1 MLSKAFNWTLFAV
14 VCWTAPHLQAANL
27 LVRVDLQAPINNW
40 GAATGA
46 EPLAV
51 AQSSSFSSDGVDYWN
66 VAPFMGVFNP
76 PNGPYNLVDSS
87 DVLGAA
93 GTTVAVFTVNTNTV
107 AITSGKLIQPDALR
121 HDFWQAG
128 SSTPVEWNINGLIP
142 GGSYEMVFYTG
153 MPAFPP
159 ALAFGAIIQLDAD
172 GQNANLELSQVVNY
186 VDGAFY
192 FPAIVADASGA
203 IHGSFGEVPGQ
214 FPGTGTWSGFQLSGP
229 GAVPEPTTAVLA
241 GLMTLATLV
250 VRRNR

>member
-1 MLSKAFNWTLFAV
+1 MLSKAFKLTLFAV
-14 VCWTAPHLQAANL
+14 ICWTAPQLKAANL

-40 GAATGA
+40 GGATGA

-51 AQSSSFSSDGVDYWN
+51 AQSSSFGSDSVDYWN
-66 VAPFMGVFNP
+66 TASFQGVFTP
-76 PNGPYNLVDSS
+76 PNGPYNLKDSS
-87 DVLGAA
+87 DLLGPA
-93 GTTVAVFTVNTNTV
+93 GLTVAVFTVNTNTV

-121 HDFWQAG
+121 HDFWQVG
-128 SSTPVEWNINGLIP
+128 SSTPVEWNISGLIP

-159 ALAFGAIIQLDAD
+159 ALAFGATIQLDAD

-192 FPAIVADASGA
+192 FPAIVADASGV

-229 GAVPEPTTAVLA
+229 GVPEPTTSVLA
-241 GLMTLATLV
+241 GLMAMATLV
-250 VRRNR
+250 VRRHR